1 MINRIFTLFKI
12 ARKLA
17 KSDALKILSK
27 HYDIPFIIK
36 FLSGILSI
44 SFSKEDDV
52 NKSLNDKQQLCKS
65 IESMGPTFIKLGQF
79 LATRPDIIGEELSV
93 QLEKLQDKLPA
104 FENSIAKKIIEKSL
118 GETTNRSITN
128 LSEPIAAASIA
139 QVHKAQ
145 IDDSGVIKDVAI
157 KILRP
162 NIKKTFNDEIDA
174 LMLLAYFIENTL
186 KKTKRL
192 RLVEVVYL
200 LKEITNHEMDL
211 RFEAAAANEYAE
223 NTKNDLGFNVPKI
236 YWSFTSDEVLT
247 LDWIDGISI
256 REKNLMEKKNIQ
268 VNEIASNIIQHF
280 LRQAVRDGF
289 FLFVLFGALLETA
302 GGGQYFLDLAFAM
315 VGKMRGGPA
324 KAAILGSGMTGMISG
339 SSVANT
345 VTTGTFTI
353 PIMKKTGFSK
363 EKAGAIEVS
372 SSVNGQIM
380 PPVMGAAAFV
390 MASFIGVTYFEVV
403 KHAFLPAVISY
414 IALFYISHLEALK
427 LNLKGMT
434 EEDVPNL
441 RKTFLS
447 GLHFLIPIFVL
458 IYLLTYLRL
467 TASYSIFYAT
477 IALISVNFL
486 NKIYR
491 SNENGGLT
499 SSLKLW
505 FNQTVVGFQKGAI
518 NMVAVGIAIA
528 TAGVIVGSVAST
540 GLSTNLIIVIESI
553 AKDNVIILIL
563 LTILLC
569 LLLGMGLP
577 TTANYVVVA
586 SLMSMVLVDVG
597 NASGYIFP
605 LIAVHLFVF
614 YFGLMADVTPPVGLA
629 SYAAAGI
636 SGGDP
641 LKTGI
646 QAFWYSLRTGIL
658 PIVFLFNH
666 ELLLMGIE
674 NLFHAIVVILTSL
687 TGILVFTSATQG
699 WFFNKLRWYEIIV
712 FLLVSLSLLSPGF
725 VLNKFYPKYD
735 FQDLRNSNKL
745 LFEPEKEIHIK
756 VTRYSEYGERYKL
769 FVIEKNIFDKKFNL
783 KDYGI
788 DIVEKNN
795 QIMVDNLKWN
805 GAAKKAG
812 FEMDDVLNELKVE
825 NLDRPN
831 KSLVYPFAFI
841 LLIVF
846 GYLNYKRK

>member
-1 MINRIFTLFKI
+1 MNKNFDTPVKDKI
-12 ARKLA
+12 QEDLSPTKKL
-17 KSDALKILSK
+17 SGFHLKIVLAIAIAWSLFQLWYASPFPFWFNFGMFK
-27 HYDIPFIIK
+27 GLPARAIHLGFALLLAFLIFPISRTKKISFFDMLIAIIGAFCCLYIYLYYDQ
-36 FLSGILSI
+36 LVDRGGILLKI
-44 SFSKEDDV
+44 DLIGFKFPLELIIGIV
-52 NKSLNDKQQLCKS
+52 GILILL
-65 IESMGPTFIKLGQF
+65 E
-79 LATRPDIIGEELSV
+79 ATRRVIGIPLVIIAVLFLLFSYFGKYAPEIISHGGLS
-93 QLEKLQDKLPA
+93 L
-104 FENSIAKKIIEKSL
+104 
-118 GETTNRSITN
+118 
-128 LSEPIAAASIA
+128 
-139 QVHKAQ
+139 
-145 IDDSGVIKDVAI
+145 
-157 KILRP
+157 
-162 NIKKTFNDEIDA
+162 
-174 LMLLAYFIENTL
+174 
-186 KKTKRL
+186 KRL
-192 RLVEVVYL
+192 
-200 LKEITNHEMDL
+200 IGFHWFDQ
-211 RFEAAAANEYAE
+211 EAI
-223 NTKNDLGFNVPKI
+223 F
-236 YWSFTSDEVLT
+236 
-247 LDWIDGISI
+247 GIPIGVSVDFI
-256 REKNLMEKKNIQ
+256 
-268 VNEIASNIIQHF
+268 
-280 LRQAVRDGF
+280 

-315 VGKMRGGPA
+315 VGKTRGGPA

-353 PIMKKTGFSK
+353 PIMKRTGFSK

-403 KHAFLPAVISY
+403 KHAFLPAIISY

-427 LNLKGMT
+427 LNLKGMN

-441 RKTFLS
+441 KKTFLS

-477 IALISVNFL
+477 IALITVNFL
-486 NKIYR
+486 NKIF
-491 SNENGGLT
+491 T
-499 SSLKLW
+499 SRQNDGIINSLKLW

-540 GLSTNLIIVIESI
+540 GLSTNLIIVIESL

-641 LKTGI
+641 LKTGV

-674 NLFHAIVVILTSL
+674 NFFHAIIVIITSL
-687 TGILVFTSATQG
+687 TGILIFTSATQG
-699 WFFNKLRWYEIIV
+699 WFFNKLRWYEILV
-712 FLLVSLSLLSPGF
+712 FLFISLSLLSPDF
-725 VLNKFYPKYD
+725 VMNKFYPKYE
-735 FQDLRNSNKL
+735 FQDLKFVNKIT
-745 LFEPEKEIHIK
+745 FEPEKEIHIK

-769 FVIEKNIFDKKFNL
+769 FVIKRNEFDKKFNL
-783 KDYGI
+783 EDYGI
-788 DIVEKNN
+788 NLVEKNN
-795 QIMVDNLKWN
+795 QIIVDNLKWN
-805 GAAKKAG
+805 GFAKKNG
-812 FEMDDVLNELKVE
+812 FEIDDVLSELKIE
-825 NLDRPN
+825 NLNRPD

-841 LLIVF
+841 TLLLF
-846 GYLNYKRK
+846 GYSNYKRK